1 MDLIIAESV
10 DKQQSVKM
18 IKVTNIPPG
27 TSSDSITFFFENK
40 RKSGGG
46 DIGDLDYEE
55 ESQTAII
62 TFEEEEGWYFSN

>member
-1 MDLIIAESV
+1 LIIAESV

-46 DIGDLDYEE
+46 DIDDLDYDT
-55 ESQTAII
+55 ESQAAII
-62 TFEEEEGWYFSN
+62 TFKEEEGWYFSN

>member
-1 MDLIIAESV
+1 LAFGQVGEKN
-10 DKQQSVKM
+10 KQQSVKM

-27 TSSDSITFFFENK
+27 SSSDSITYFFGNK

-46 DIGDLDYEE
+46 DIDDLDYDE

-62 TFEEEEGWYFSN
+62 TFEVKLDSDK